1 MNRSAT
7 RAATP
12 GRRAAPLGEAL
23 RVALVLGPVL
33 QAAAVAAHVPVSA
46 APASAA
52 PASVAPASAAP
63 APPAPVPAP
72 AFGPPPSA
80 RAAQAG
86 PGVVEP
92 ASQKPAPP
100 PTTVREVVDTL
111 HGVEIRDPY
120 RWLED
125 QDAPAT
131 RGWIDAQNAYT
142 DAVLHALPGRG
153 RLRELAAA
161 VLERGSTGVPIER
174 GGRYFYHRRR
184 AGEELSVIRVREGL
198 DGDDRVLVDPHP
210 LSPDHT
216 TSVALRDVSEDGA
229 LVAYAVRAG
238 GVDEVSIRVRDVE
251 TGADLPDVLPPA
263 RYHRVHFAAGARG
276 LYYDRYG
283 DVSPRVMYHAFG
295 TPVADDPVVF
305 EGPYDRGHI
314 PDTVVSDDGAWMA
327 VQIFEGS
334 YGPIAVHVKDLR
346 RDGPFVTAID
356 DPASESAVAFAGHR
370 LVFVTSR
377 GAPTRRV
384 MLADPDRPT
393 VDSWRESIPER
404 DDVVLRTA
412 RGRGGRLV
420 VSYLQD
426 GQPRAAV
433 HDLEG
438 AHVRDIA
445 FDAAGSVAVGGG
457 RWSSPEAF
465 VTFQTFH
472 VPRTVYRYD
481 LESGDYAV
489 WARPDLPVARR
500 DYEVARRWYRSKD
513 GTRVP
518 LWVAHRS
525 DVALDGRNPTLL
537 TGYGGF
543 GYLRPARFSSLATA
557 WLAAGGVYALANLRG
572 GGEFGQA
579 WHEAGRLA
587 NKQNVFDDFIA
598 AAEHLIDAGFTS
610 PRHLAI
616 RGVSNG
622 GLLVAAVSNQ
632 RPDLFGAVVS
642 RNPLLDMLR
651 YHRFLAGPFWVPEYG
666 SSDDPEQF
674 AFLRAYSPY
683 HNVTPG
689 GDYPATLYVSGDGD
703 TRVAPLHARKMT
715 ALLQARSGSGR
726 PVLLRYHAAAGHSGG
741 QPVSR
746 RIDELVDTL
755 GFLLWQVGGEKTQGG
770 G

>member
-1 MNRSAT
+1 MNRCA
-7 RAATP
+7 RAR
-12 GRRAAPLGEAL
+12 GRITLLCLAALAPL
-23 RVALVLGPVL
+23 
-33 QAAAVAAHVPVSA
+33 AAQP
-46 APASAA
+46 P
-52 PASVAPASAAP
+52 AAP
-63 APPAPVPAP
+63 APRGAPT
-72 AFGPPPSA
+72 
-80 RAAQAG
+80 
-86 PGVVEP
+86 
-92 ASQKPAPP
+92 PP
-100 PTTVREVVDTL
+100 PTAVREVVDTL
-111 HGVEIRDPY
+111 HGIEVRDPY

-125 QDAPAT
+125 QDAPET
-131 RGWIDAQNAYT
+131 RAWIDAQNAFT
-142 DAVLHALPGRG
+142 DALLGALPGRED
-153 RLRELAAA
+153 LRQLAAA
-161 VLERGSTGVPIER
+161 VLERDTTGVPIER

-184 AGEELSVIRVREGL
+184 AGEELSVIRVRDGL

-210 LSPDHT
+210 LSPDRT
-216 TSVALRDVSEDGA
+216 TSVALRDVSAAGA

-238 GVDEVSIRVRDVE
+238 GVDEVSIRFRHVE
-251 TGADLPDVLPPA
+251 TGDDLPDVLPPA
-263 RYHRVHFAAGARG
+263 RYNAVHFAADGRG

-283 DVSPRVMYHAFG
+283 DVAPRVMYHAFG
-295 TPVADDPVVF
+295 TPPGEDRVVF
-305 EGPYDRGHI
+305 EGPYDRRHI
-314 PDTVVSDDGAWMA
+314 PETVISDDGAWMA

-334 YGPIAVHVKDLR
+334 YGPTAVHVKDLR
-346 RDGPFVTAID
+346 RDAPFATAVD
-356 DPASESAVAFAGHR
+356 DPASESAVAFAGDR
-370 LVFVTSR
+370 LVIVTSR
-377 GAPTRRV
+377 GAPNRRV
-384 MLADPDRPT
+384 MVADPARPA
-393 VDSWRESIPER
+393 VESWREVLPER
-404 DDVVLRTA
+404 DDVVVRSA

-426 GQPRAAV
+426 GQPRVAV
-433 HDLEG
+433 HDLDG
-438 AHVRDIA
+438 AHHRDIA
-445 FDAAGSVAVGGG
+445 FDTAGSVAVGGG

-465 VTFQTFH
+465 VTFETFH

-481 LESGDYAV
+481 VAIGDYTV
-489 WARPDLPVARR
+489 WSRPDLPVAPG
-500 DYEVARRWYRSKD
+500 DYEVTRRWFRSRD

-518 LWVAHRS
+518 MWVAHRT
-525 DVALDGRNPTLL
+525 DVELDGRNPTLL

-579 WHEAGRLA
+579 WHEGGRLG
-587 NKQNVFDDFIA
+587 NKQNVFHDFIA

-610 PRHLAI
+610 PEHLAI
-616 RGVSNG
+616 RGASNG

-632 RPDLFGAVVS
+632 RPDLFGAVVC

-683 HNVTPG
+683 HNVIPG

-703 TRVAPLHARKMT
+703 TRVAPLHSRKMT
-715 ALLQARSGSGR
+715 ALMQARSGSGR

-755 GFLLWQVGGEKTQGG
+755 GFLLWQVGRDRAVGVADGWGESGAGRPGRLDSARVPRVKWYDRSPAARLAGSTYVDERW
-770 G
+770 

>member
-1 MNRSAT
+1 MNSPAT
-7 RAATP
+7 RAAAAV
-12 GRRAAPLGEAL
+12 RRASALAGALG
-23 RVALVLGPVL
+23 VALVLGPAL
-33 QAAAVAAHVPVSA
+33 PAAVATA
-46 APASAA
+46 APATVP
-52 PASVAPASAAP
+52 PAFPAP
-63 APPAPVPAP
+63 APAE
-72 AFGPPPSA
+72 FGPPPSA
-80 RAAQAG
+80 PAAHERPQ
-86 PGVVEP
+86 VVEP
-92 ASQKPAPP
+92 APPKPTPP
-100 PTTVREVVDTL
+100 HSTVREVVDTL
-111 HGVEIRDPY
+111 HGVEVRDPY

-131 RGWIDAQNAYT
+131 RTWIDAQNAYT

-184 AGEELSVIRVREGL
+184 AGEELSVIRVRDGI

-295 TPVADDPVVF
+295 TPVEDDPVVF

-377 GAPTRRV
+377 GAPNRRV
-384 MLADPDRPT
+384 MLADPARPT

-489 WARPDLPVARR
+489 WARPELPLAPG

-525 DVALDGRNPTLL
+525 DVVLDGRNPTLL

-543 GYLRPARFSSLATA
+543 GYLRPARFSSLATV

-579 WHEAGRLA
+579 WHEAGRLG

-598 AAEHLIDAGFTS
+598 AAEHLIEAGFTR
-610 PRHLAI
+610 PEHLAI
-616 RGVSNG
+616 RGASNG

-683 HNVTPG
+683 HNAVDG

-755 GFLLWQVGGEKTQGG
+755 GFLLWQVGGEKTRRGG
-770 G
+770 

>member
-1 MNRSAT
+1 MNGSAT
-7 RAATP
+7 RAAASV
-12 GRRAAPLGEAL
+12 RRAPALAEAL
-23 RVALVLGPVL
+23 RVALILGPVL
-33 QAAAVAAHVPVSA
+33 QAV
-46 APASAA
+46 
-52 PASVAPASAAP
+52 ASVAPASP
-63 APPAPVPAP
+63 ASVPAP
-72 AFGPPPSA
+72 AAFGPAPSA
-80 RAAQAG
+80 SAAQER
-86 PGVVEP
+86 PQVVEP
-92 ASQKPAPP
+92 APPKPPRTA
-100 PTTVREVVDTL
+100 VREVVDTL

-125 QDAPAT
+125 QAAAET
-131 RGWIDAQNAYT
+131 RAWLDAQNAYT
-142 DAVLHALPGRG
+142 DAVLRALPGRG

-184 AGEELSVIRVREGL
+184 AGAELSVIRVRDGL
-198 DGDDRVLVDPHP
+198 DGDDRALVDPHP

-251 TGADLPDVLPPA
+251 TGVDLPDVLPPA
-263 RYHRVHFAAGARG
+263 RYHRVHFAAGGRG
-276 LYYDRYG
+276 IYYDRYG

-295 TPVADDPVVF
+295 TPVEEDPVVF
-305 EGPYDRGHI
+305 EGPYDRRHI
-314 PDTVVSDDGAWMA
+314 PDTVVSDDGVWMA

-334 YGPIAVHVKDLR
+334 SGPIAVHVKDLR
-346 RDGPFVTAID
+346 RDGPFVTVID
-356 DPASESAVAFAGHR
+356 DPASESEVTFAGHR
-370 LVFVTSR
+370 LVVVTSR
-377 GAPTRRV
+377 GAPNRRV
-384 MLADPDRPT
+384 MLADPARPAL
-393 VDSWRESIPER
+393 DSWRELIPER
-404 DDVVLRTA
+404 DDVVIRSA

-420 VSYLQD
+420 LSYLR
-426 GQPRAAV
+426 GGEPRAAV

-438 AHVRDIA
+438 THLRDIA
-445 FDAAGSVAVGGG
+445 FEAAGSVAVGGG
-457 RWSSPEAF
+457 RWSSPETF

-481 LESGDYAV
+481 IETGDRQV
-489 WARPDLPVARR
+489 WARPDLPVAPS
-500 DYEVARRWYRSKD
+500 DYEVTRRWFRSRD

-518 LWVAHRS
+518 MWVAHRP
-525 DVALDGRNPTLL
+525 DVVLDGRNPTLL

-557 WLAAGGVYALANLRG
+557 WLASGGVYALASLRG

-579 WHEAGRLA
+579 WHEGGRLA

-598 AAEHLIDAGFTS
+598 AAEQLIDAGFTS

-683 HNVTPG
+683 HNVIEG
-689 GDYPATLYVSGDGD
+689 GDYPATLYISGDGD

-715 ALLQARSGSGR
+715 ARMQARSGSGR

-755 GFLLWQVGGEKTQGG
+755 GFLLWQVGGEKTRRGG
-770 G
+770 